1 MSAAIDIHNG
11 WLAPT
16 NRSGPLAARCG
27 SPAEDAAFARALA
40 TLSKR
45 ERQML
50 HLRAQ
55 GLTIAEIC
63 ERCFLGDS
71 TVKAHLYSAFRKLD
85 LDELRD
91 RGKCARA
98 CYLLGRHDAR
108 GEGGERGA
116 LR

>member
-1 MSAAIDIHNG
+1 MSTPIDVHQG
-11 WLAPT
+11 WLSPT
-16 NRSGPLAARCG
+16 LTARTG
-27 SPAEDAAFARALA
+27 SPAEDEAFARALA
-40 TLSKR
+40 TLSTR

-50 HLRAQ
+50 RLRAQ
-55 GLTIAEIC
+55 GLTIVEIC

-71 TVKAHLYSAFRKLD
+71 TVKAHLHSAFRKLD
-85 LDELRD
+85 LDELPD

-108 GEGGERGA
+108 AEGA

>member
-1 MSAAIDIHNG
+1 MSVAIDVHHG

-16 NRSGPLAARCG
+16 SRPGPLTAPRGG
-27 SPAEDAAFARALA
+27 SPEEDAAFARALA

-50 HLRAQ
+50 RLRAQ
-55 GLTIAEIC
+55 GLTIVEIC

-71 TVKAHLYSAFRKLD
+71 TVKAHLHSAFRKLD

-98 CYLLGRHDAR
+98 CYLLGRHDV
-108 GEGGERGA
+108 GVERA

>member
-1 MSAAIDIHNG
+1 MSAAIDIHHG
-11 WLAPT
+11 WLA
-16 NRSGPLAARCG
+16 SGERASRLAARCG
-27 SPAEDAAFARALA
+27 SPGEDAAFARALA

-50 HLRAQ
+50 RLRAQ
-55 GLTIAEIC
+55 GLTIMEIS

-71 TVKAHLYSAFRKLD
+71 TVKAHLHSAFRKLD
-85 LDELRD
+85 LDDLRD

-108 GEGGERGA
+108 VEEHVHSSP
-116 LR
+116 

>member
-1 MSAAIDIHNG
+1 MSAAIDVHHG

-16 NRSGPLAARCG
+16 NRPGSPPATRCG

-40 TLSKR
+40 TLSKQ

-50 HLRAQ
+50 RLRAQ
-55 GLTIAEIC
+55 GLTIVEIC

-71 TVKAHLYSAFRKLD
+71 TVKAHLHSAFRKLD

-91 RGKCARA
+91 RGRCARA

-108 GEGGERGA
+108 AEAA
-116 LR
+116 LH